1 VSRVLGG
8 VTFSLGLVLV
18 VVAGAE
24 LFTGNNL
31 LVMAWA
37 DGRITTGELLRSW
50 TIVYFANAFGAIG
63 LAVIAYLAEHGSLNG
78 GAVAATYV
86 RIAAAKT
93 ALPFWEAFFKGVL
106 CNLLVCLA
114 VWLALAGRSV
124 ADKVL
129 AIVFPISAFVAAG
142 FEHSV
147 ANMYLI
153 PLGIFLRG
161 EVATAELASAV
172 SLDWSG
178 FVRNLIPVTLGNIVG
193 GSLMVA
199 IVYHLIYNRA
209 LSRPEAFA
217 PANGGD
223 FERGKLLYN
232 ARCVGCHDKSVHNR
246 AARTALTI
254 EGIKAQVRRWDK
266 FMEGGWRE
274 EEVNDVTTYLN
285 ELYYQ
290 YPCTPAICPEKKASL
305 AIHKRA
311 DLDPSAASSPR

>member
-1 VSRVLGG
+1 VRLFGFDAYSPHEISEKVDAVGVTKARLPLLAMAMLGMAAGGFIGLGALYYTLVASDPALSFAVTRVLGG
-8 VTFSLGLVLV
+8 VTFSLGLILV
-18 VVAGAE
+18 IVAGAE

-37 DGRITTGELLRSW
+37 DRRISTGELLRNW

-63 LAVIAYLAEHGSLNG
+63 LAVIVYLAEHGTLNG
-78 GAVAATYV
+78 GAVGATYV

-106 CNLLVCLA
+106 CNLPVCLA

-124 ADKVL
+124 ADKIL

-147 ANMYLI
+147 ANMYVI
-153 PLGIFLRG
+153 PLGIFLRD
-161 EVATAELASAV
+161 ELAAAGLASGV
-172 SLDWSG
+172 SLDWAG

-209 LSRPEAFA
+209 LKSRPDA
-217 PANGGD
+217 
-223 FERGKLLYN
+223 
-232 ARCVGCHDKSVHNR
+232 
-246 AARTALTI
+246 AARTI
-254 EGIKAQVRRWDK
+254 ESRSR
-266 FMEGGWRE
+266 
-274 EEVNDVTTYLN
+274 N
-285 ELYYQ
+285 
-290 YPCTPAICPEKKASL
+290 
-305 AIHKRA
+305 
-311 DLDPSAASSPR
+311 